1 MAETRKLSD
10 QELEQ
15 VVGGMLTQDQAL
27 EKALQ
32 HANLRRDQVDFVK
45 KVELDYEHGRQ
56 VYEIKFYQGRMEYE
70 YDVDAENGNLLK
82 FDKDF
87 D

>member
-56 VYEIKFYQGRMEYE
+56 VYEIKFYQGQMEYE
-70 YDVDAENGNLLK
+70 YDVDAENGNILK